1 MFKLGQLL
9 DKIKTELKNRISNT
23 ELTPKFIRFIGE
35 RFYLKGR
42 QASYLTHG
50 LEHQMPK
57 AIPKQRVQL
66 WQESAKQQG
75 TFLTIRFSELLDRRD
90 GLSADQAKAWL
101 DIAGT
106 QSAFKGIDTEAAQ
119 IAEDKNL
126 NWKEWVRL
134 YPRTVQRDHHN
145 ALEGK
150 IIPIGEKFDL
160 QGQLIFGPRDDSVQD
175 WAKEWAN
182 CGHGLRYHKNMTR
195 EQLGL

>member
-1 MFKLGQLL
+1 MLSLGRLL
-9 DKIKTELKNRISNT
+9 DKIKSELKNRISNT

-119 IAEDKNL
+119 IAEDKAL
-126 NWKEWVRL
+126 DWKSWVRL
-134 YPRTVQRDHHN
+134 YPRKEHRASHD

-150 IIPIGEKFDL
+150 IIPIGAKFDL
-160 QGQLIFGPRDDSVQD
+160 NGQLVYGPRDDSVKD
-175 WAKEWAN
+175 WAKEFQN
-182 CGHGLRYHKNMTR
+182 CGHGLRYYKNVTR

>member
-1 MFKLGQLL
+1 MLSLGRLL
-9 DKIKTELKNRISNT
+9 DKIKSELKNRISNT
-23 ELTPKFIRFIGE
+23 ELTPGFIRFIGE

-75 TFLTIRFSELLDRRD
+75 TFLTIRFSELLGRRD
-90 GLSADQAKAWL
+90 GLSAEQAKAWL

-119 IAEDKNL
+119 IAEDKAL
-126 NWKEWVRL
+126 NWKEFVRL
-134 YPRTVQRDHHN
+134 YPRKEHRPDHD
-145 ALEGK
+145 ALEGV
-150 IIPIGEKFDL
+150 IIPIGAKFNL
-160 QGQLIFGPRDDSVQD
+160 NGQLIYGPRDDSVQD
-175 WAKEWAN
+175 WAKTWAN

>member
-1 MFKLGQLL
+1 MLSLGRLL
-9 DKIKTELKNRISNT
+9 DKIKSELKNRISNT

-75 TFLTIRFSELLDRRD
+75 TFLTIRFSELLGRRD
-90 GLSADQAKAWL
+90 GLSAEQAKAWL

-119 IAEDKNL
+119 IAEDKAL
-126 NWKEWVRL
+126 NWKEFVRL
-134 YPRTVQRDHHN
+134 YPRKEHRPDHD
-145 ALEGK
+145 ALEGV
-150 IIPIGEKFDL
+150 IIPIGAKFNL
-160 QGQLIFGPRDDSVQD
+160 NGQLIYGPRDDSVQD
-175 WAKEWAN
+175 WAKEWSS
-182 CGHGLRYHKNMTR
+182 CGHGLRYYKNVTR